1 MASSSPQRLPWAA
14 SKAVTACACFS
25 KEKCRTSKFWSTDP
39 LHENYLRKV
48 VIITIPQPDPRF
60 LNQKSGES
68 AIYHT
73 PQVLLMHLGLR
84 PPDSSLHSFILRF
97 FSVPWTRGEKLHPKQ
112 DWTFVSKTKPAH
124 SSLEVGLNQEAI
136 EAPTI
141 GYSYP
146 WVLSYEYWEVI
157 GEQGGTG
164 SVSQPSVQVWL
175 LGPHAF
181 LRDLRLLEDIAA
193 GSVKSWWVWT
203 GLHITQAMVFTW
215 HPWEDCVTRGWAKF
229 FFFFNY

>member
-1 MASSSPQRLPWAA
+1 MDKR
-14 SKAVTACACFS
+14 
-25 KEKCRTSKFWSTDP
+25 R
-39 LHENYLRKV
+39 
-48 VIITIPQPDPRF
+48 
-60 LNQKSGES
+60 
-68 AIYHT
+68 
-73 PQVLLMHLGLR
+73 
-84 PPDSSLHSFILRF
+84 
-97 FSVPWTRGEKLHPKQ
+97 KLHPKQ

-136 EAPTI
+136 EAPAI

-203 GLHITQAMVFTW
+203 GLRITQAMVFTW
-215 HPWEDCVTRGWAKF
+215 HPWEDCVTRGWANF
-229 FFFFNY
+229 FLIINFWLHWSSLLHAVFSSCGKRGLLSSCSVWACHGGGFSCYRSQPLELWHMSLVAPWHVEFSWTKDQTCVPCIGQADS